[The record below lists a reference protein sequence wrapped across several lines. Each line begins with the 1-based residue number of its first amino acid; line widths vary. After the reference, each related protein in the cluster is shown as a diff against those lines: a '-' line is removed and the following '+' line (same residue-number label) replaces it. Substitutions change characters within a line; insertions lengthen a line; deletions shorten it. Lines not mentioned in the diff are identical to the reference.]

1 MSVWSLACQRSAFR
15 RYNSEK
21 HLSEFYPQQDGGES
35 QLASKLLT
43 VALCIGSCVSSHN
56 CGVVKVDRPGQS
68 VFEYS
73 EDVPTANLISL
84 GDSRGRI

>member
-1 MSVWSLACQRSAFR
+1 VHFGDITVKNIYQSFTNNKMAA
-15 RYNSEK
+15 K
-21 HLSEFYPQQDGGES
+21 
-35 QLASKLLT
+35 ASWHRNYVT
-43 VALCIGSCVSSHN
+43 VALCIGSCVSSHY

-73 EDVPTANLISL
+73 EDVPTSNLISL